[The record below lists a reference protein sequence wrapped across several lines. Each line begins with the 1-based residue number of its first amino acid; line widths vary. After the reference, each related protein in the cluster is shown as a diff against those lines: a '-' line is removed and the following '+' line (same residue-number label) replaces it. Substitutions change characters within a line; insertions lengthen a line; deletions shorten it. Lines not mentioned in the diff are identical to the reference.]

1 MIRFSSLGDVV
12 LASAVLRA
20 MAQAFPGARLTFATK
35 SVYQPLFENFGT
47 PVTVIPYDPD
57 EGFLSFRSQLSS
69 VRYDHIID
77 LHGSIRS
84 VLLSQTL
91 RARNRTRVRKRVA
104 ERRAMVRSKQ
114 GLDTP
119 LSALGAYIETVNSLG
134 VNVAIPCPMF
144 TLSPDEMDRVRK
156 YRQESPSCIG
166 IGWGAHWPTKQVPSA
181 IWDGLLLR
189 LNNSGLQHVRL
200 FGMDTDR
207 GTMEAFVEAARSNQ
221 TEIRFQIEC
230 GHSLREV
237 MVKLA
242 TCTVFV
248 GSDSGLMH
256 LAAAMGVPSIGLFG
270 PTHPSLGFA
279 PVGPAARA
287 FHAGTYCSPCHR
299 HGATPCFRDRRYC
312 FDELNL
318 DEIAGAIGTILS
330 SRSSPVS
337 RGPRG

>member
-20 MAQAFPGARLTFATK
+20 LSQAYPDARLTFATK
-35 SVYQPLFENFGT
+35 TVYQPLFENFGT

-57 EGFLSFRSQLSS
+57 QGFLSLRRELSR

-84 VLLSQTL
+84 VMLSRTL
-91 RARNRTRVRKRVA
+91 RAGNCARVHKHVA
-104 ERRAMVRSKQ
+104 KRRAMVRSKQ
-114 GLDTP
+114 GLETP
-119 LSALGAYIETVNSLG
+119 LSALGTYMETLKSLG
-134 VNVAIPCPMF
+134 VNVATPYPVF
-144 TLSPDEMDRVRK
+144 SLSSDEMDRVRK
-156 YRQESPSCIG
+156 YQQESPSCIG
-166 IGWGAHWPTKQVPSA
+166 VGWGAHWPTKQVPSA
-181 IWDGLLLR
+181 IWEGLLQR
-189 LNNSGLQHVRL
+189 LSNASPLQVRL

-207 GTMEAFVEAARSNQ
+207 GAMEAFVEVARGNRPE
-221 TEIRFQIEC
+221 TRFQIEC

-279 PVGPAARA
+279 PVGPGARA

-299 HGATPCFRDRRYC
+299 HGAAACTRERRFC

-318 DEIAGAIGTILS
+318 EQIATAIDTILS
-330 SRSSPVS
+330 SKSGPEN
-337 RGPRG
+337 RGLRG